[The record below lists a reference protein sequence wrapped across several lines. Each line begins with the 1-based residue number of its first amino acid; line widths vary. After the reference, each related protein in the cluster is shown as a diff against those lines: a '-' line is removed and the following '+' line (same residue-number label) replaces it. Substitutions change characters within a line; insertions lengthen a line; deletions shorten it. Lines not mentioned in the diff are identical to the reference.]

1 MAQKDY
7 YQILGVSRDADANTI
22 KKAYRKL
29 AMKYHPD
36 VNKEAGAEERFKEI
50 NEAYGALSDPEKK
63 ALYDQYGTIDEQEI
77 QAKKFQEQYSY
88 GAGGA
93 GGFGGFS
100 FDDLFGGGGF
110 GSGGFGGFGGGFA
123 DNPYGHYSYQQQRP
137 AGPIR
142 GQDIQAQLLVS
153 FKEAALGETK
163 TIRIQVEE
171 PCSVCGGTGAK
182 HAGDVHECKTCHG
195 TGTVFEQNPGGIG
208 ASQRV
213 CPDCH
218 GTGKTVDEACDA
230 CNGRGYVNKTV
241 TLDVKIPQGIPS
253 GKKFRL
259 KGKGEPGLN
268 GGEQGDLI
276 VQVEVQDDPVF
287 IREGNDITCTVT
299 IPYLDAVLGGKT
311 DVPTLDGEV
320 LLTIPAGVQPG
331 QKLRLKGKGITWQNQ
346 TGDEYVAF
354 KILIPKS
361 MTEEDRELYERIRE
375 LGKEDDGS
383 KAE

>member
-50 NEAYGALSDPEKK
+50 NEAYEALSNPEKK
-63 ALYDQYGTIDEQEI
+63 ALYDQYGTVDEQEI

-88 GAGGA
+88 GQSGG
-93 GGFGGFS
+93 GSFGGFS

-110 GSGGFGGFGGGFA
+110 SGFGGGFT

-137 AGPIR
+137 TGPIR
-142 GQDIQAQLLVS
+142 GQDIQAQMLVS
-153 FKEAALGETK
+153 FREAALGQTK
-163 TIRIQVEE
+163 SIQIQVEE
-171 PCSVCGGTGAK
+171 PCSVCGGTGAE
-182 HAGDVHECKTCHG
+182 HASDIHECKTCHG
-195 TGTVFEQNPGGIG
+195 TGTIFTQDPGGFG
-208 ASQRV
+208 ARQQV

-218 GTGKTVDEACDA
+218 GTGKKVDEACHA
-230 CNGRGYVNKTV
+230 CHGQGYVNKTV
-241 TLDVKIPQGIPS
+241 TLDVKIPQGISS

-268 GGEQGDLI
+268 GGEPGDLI

-287 IREGNDITCTVT
+287 TREGNDITCTVQ
-299 IPYLDAVLGGKT
+299 IPYLDAVLGGKV
-311 DVPTLDGEV
+311 DVPTLNGEV

-331 QKLRLKGKGITWQNQ
+331 QKLRLKGKGITFQNQ
-346 TGDEYVAF
+346 TGDEFVAF

-361 MTEEDRELYERIRE
+361 MTEEDRQLYERIRE
-375 LGKEDDGS
+375 LGKEAQS
-383 KAE
+383 